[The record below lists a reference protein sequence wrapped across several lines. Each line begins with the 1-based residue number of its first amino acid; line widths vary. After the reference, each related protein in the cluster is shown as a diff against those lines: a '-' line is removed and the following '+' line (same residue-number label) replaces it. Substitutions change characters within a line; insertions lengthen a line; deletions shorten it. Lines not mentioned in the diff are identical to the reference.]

1 MRPVNRSRILPA
13 LLGAAGALTALA
25 AWQLAATVG
34 PLAGAPLPSALEA
47 LGAAGRLLGTPQLWQ
62 ATADTLVMALTGL
75 LAAAV
80 VGVLLGIA
88 IGSSPL
94 AMHATRVPLEFLKP
108 IPPIVILPVVV
119 LVLGPTAGMGTFL
132 VFFGS
137 FIAISVQSSAGV
149 FDTDPVARAT
159 GSSYGMGRAEILAR
173 IVIPSALPYIG
184 TALRVAA
191 PTSLVIAVVAGLL
204 GGGPGLGQSLLMAQ
218 ISGNQA
224 DLFGIVLILGALGLL
239 IQGLSQ
245 WAERRLLHWHPQYR
259 KAETA

>member
-1 MRPVNRSRILPA
+1 MTRSRILPVV
-13 LLGAAGALTALA
+13 LGAAGAAVALLV
-25 AWQLAATVG
+25 WQLAATVG
-34 PLAGAPLPSALEA
+34 PLADAPLPSALEA
-47 LGAAGRLLGTPQLWQ
+47 LGAAGALLGTPQLWQ
-62 ATADTLVMALTGL
+62 ATAATLVMALTGL
-75 LAAAV
+75 IAAAI

-108 IPPIVILPVVV
+108 IPPIVILPIVV

-137 FIAISVQSSAGV
+137 FIAIAVQSSAGV

-159 GSSYGMGRAEILAR
+159 GASYGMSRTEILGR

-204 GGGPGLGQSLLMAQ
+204 GGGPGLGQSLLMSQ
-218 ISGNQA
+218 ISGNQPE
-224 DLFGIVLILGALGLL
+224 LFGYVLILGVLGLL

-245 WAERRLLHWHPQYR
+245 WGERRLLHWHPQYR
-259 KAETA
+259 KADHA